1 MQLPRNLTAWAEAL
15 NLFPRDVALGI
26 GGLARRLAPA
36 FRALRETPIL
46 GREEPD
52 GYAGLHRR
60 GPLDRLIPSEL
71 VWADEMPEE
80 FERRAVMGEQLFFRR
95 KMLDKAG
102 SIKSIALFD
111 AGPGQLGAPRIAQI
125 AVLILLERR
134 ARAAGADFGFGI
146 LQNPRAGLKDE
157 LTVASI
163 ESLLRA
169 RSAREVDDELLQ
181 SWNEILPS
189 PPERR
194 PDLWI
199 VGENPAAPGERPAGL
214 VSISDVYQPGE
225 RTLSVRVMHSGRETA
240 IALPLPPDPVCTR
253 IIRDPF
259 FVAAPPPPDIPKGKG
274 LPRGQ
279 VLFVGLHRL
288 LVPLDNGAA
297 AIYPIPECTP
307 KEPIVPR
314 IYRPLPG
321 HEFVAIECRKKLVM
335 SITRCRG
342 KLYFNGFPDLS
353 RDASLDEIDGIDLAA
368 ESPALRPAY
377 GLMRSY
383 AKLEHSAGAAGPM
396 FRGDKNIFE
405 VYFVDDSRRLIC
417 VSFAIDPKFRKR
429 KSRRIDS
436 AEWSVLSRDVV
447 ALGSF
452 HTLIQFASWDK
463 GSSTIQ
469 LFHQMSNGGLT
480 PYHRLNNLN
489 ASREPVLQNT
499 LSYIFGFQAATWTD
513 PHFVELIEPGK
524 PNSLLGCERDD
535 TLLGIVCPILDRDR
549 GMVNKRSAM
558 AVLLNGSRKV
568 VRAKN
573 AETEI
578 VLPAEQSPIKNIAV
592 ETYHSHV
599 AWLNADG
606 ELVVY
611 SIPRKELLLRVK
623 PGEAG
628 S

>member
-15 NLFPRDVALGI
+15 NLFPRDIALGI

-102 SIKSIALFD
+102 SVKSIALFD

-199 VGENPAAPGERPAGL
+199 VGENPAAPGERTAGL

-225 RTLSVRVMHSGRETA
+225 RTLSVRVTHSGRETA

-259 FVAAPPPPDIPKGKG
+259 FVAAPPPAVIPKGKG

-279 VLFVGLHRL
+279 ILFVGLHRL
-288 LVPLDNGAA
+288 LVPLDDGAV
-297 AIYPIPECTP
+297 AIYPIPESTP
-307 KEPIVPR
+307 KAPIVPR

-353 RDASLDEIDGIDLAA
+353 RDASLDEIDGIDIAA

-383 AKLEHSAGAAGPM
+383 AQLGRSAGAAGPM
-396 FRGDKNIFE
+396 FRGDKNIFD

-429 KSRRIDS
+429 RTRRIDS
-436 AEWSVLSRDVV
+436 AEWSVPGRDVV
-447 ALGSF
+447 ALGYMYSQ
-452 HTLIQFASWDK
+452 IQFASWDK
-463 GSSTIQ
+463 QARSMRVSEVS
-469 LFHQMSNGGLT
+469 MNGLQT
-480 PYHRLNNLN
+480 SRNYDDLNTT
-489 ASREPVLQNT
+489 REPVLASALNANFPMRWA
-499 LSYIFGFQAATWTD
+499 IWTD
-513 PHFVELIEPGK
+513 PNYVELISPQEV
-524 PNSLLGCERDD
+524 NSLLGCKRDD
-535 TLLGIVCPILDRDR
+535 TLIGIVCPILNRNR
-549 GMVNKRSAM
+549 REPYKRSAM
-558 AVLLNGSRKV
+558 AVLLDGSRKV

-578 VLPAEQSPIKNIAV
+578 VLPAEQSPIKNITV